1 MRARVEASPALG
13 MGTVFR
19 DGEGR
24 RGTLRGR
31 WGRRVSGGVAGVL
44 GDVVRGWVK
53 KQEEFG
59 NWVVKSYKREGI
71 SVLFYLKS

>member
-1 MRARVEASPALG
+1 
-13 MGTVFR
+13 
-19 DGEGR
+19 
-24 RGTLRGR
+24 
-31 WGRRVSGGVAGVL
+31 
-44 GDVVRGWVK
+44 VK